1 MNHFLSL
8 ATILSLSLLF
18 SCAPDIEPLPVQSDN
33 VSSSSFFASSSLG
46 SSNSTQI
53 RQSSDNAV
61 SSSSSAFTVPS
72 SSSVLSSASTL
83 PSSSSNANTTTDSY
97 ELTAFIYDT
106 DASVHPDFS
115 CGRYYLGM
123 DEGNGVNSSAN
134 CQYGPPAFTNGGN
147 LKPKCAGVVKGLV
160 KPTLNPNTRKIEYS
174 GNDPKNC
181 WTSADW
187 FNKAFTPTPGVN
199 VVRCYDMHLT
209 LNNAGRFEFD
219 SDTRI
224 STIGGKLIGGF
235 FPEVLASRGTDDYS
249 KCPTCDAKRDADRF
263 PPLIPGISKEMFEAY
278 QSKEGD
284 FNDGDHP
291 PRSVFGITQNLTE
304 SIYDWSKR
312 DTASWFLHG
321 TTAIKNTYGSYATYS
336 TPSQANQHFCF
347 ESHADFYYDPSQEFY
362 FSGDD
367 DIWVYINNKL
377 VIDLG
382 GNHMAAPGH
391 VKLNTLGLEEG
402 NRYPIDIFFCDKRTA
417 NSNIRISTNIFLEQ
431 TESCGGR

>member
-1 MNHFLSL
+1 MNRFLSL
-8 ATILSLSLLF
+8 ATILCLSLLF
-18 SCAPDIEPLPVQSDN
+18 SCAPDIEQPPQEQGKL
-33 VSSSSFFASSSLG
+33 SSSSANKFAKSSSSSLAEVLG
-46 SSNSTQI
+46 SSSSAQI
-53 RQSSDNAV
+53 RQSSNDA
-61 SSSSSAFTVPS
+61 VPS
-72 SSSVLSSASTL
+72 SSSAYTL
-83 PSSSSNANTTTDSY
+83 PSSSSNTNTTTDSY
-97 ELTAFIYDT
+97 ELAAFIYDT

-115 CGRYYLGM
+115 CGRYYNGM
-123 DEGNGVNSSAN
+123 NEGNGVNAYAN
-134 CQYGPPAFTNGGN
+134 CQYGPPAFTTGGN
-147 LKPKCAGVVKGLV
+147 LKPACSGVVKGLV

-174 GNDPKNC
+174 GNDPKKC
-181 WTSADW
+181 WTSAEW
-187 FNKAFTPTPGVN
+187 FDKAFKSTPGVN

-235 FPEVLASRGTDDYS
+235 FPEILASRGTDDYS
-249 KCPTCDAKRDADRF
+249 LCPTCDAKRDADRF

-284 FNDGDHP
+284 FSDGDHP
-291 PRSVFGITQNLTE
+291 LRNVFLGGTTSSE
-304 SIYDWSKR
+304 SSIYDWSKR

-321 TTAIKNTYGSYATYS
+321 TTAIKNTYGGNTTYS

-367 DIWVYINNKL
+367 DIWVYIDSKL

-431 TESCGGR
+431 TETCGGY